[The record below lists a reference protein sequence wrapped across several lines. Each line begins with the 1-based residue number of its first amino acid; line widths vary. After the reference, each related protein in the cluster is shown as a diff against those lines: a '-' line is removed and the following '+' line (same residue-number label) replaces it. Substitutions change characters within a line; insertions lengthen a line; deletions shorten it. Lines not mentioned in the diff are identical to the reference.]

1 MQPGRFAVVKL
12 PVRGTTGRLH
22 CYSNTGE
29 NQMKFN
35 SAFAAAIAL
44 SFAVAGLTACEK
56 GPAEKAGEKID
67 NTVNK
72 VGNKMEE
79 AGDKVKDA
87 VKK

>member
-1 MQPGRFAVVKL
+1 
-12 PVRGTTGRLH
+12 
-22 CYSNTGE
+22 
-29 NQMKFN
+29 MKFN
-35 SAFAAAIAL
+35 SAIAAAIAL

>member
-1 MQPGRFAVVKL
+1 MKL
-12 PVRGTTGRLH
+12 
-22 CYSNTGE
+22 
-29 NQMKFN
+29 N
-35 SAFAAAIAL
+35 SAIATAIVL

-67 NTVNK
+67 DTAKN
-72 VGNKMEE
+72 VGEKMEN

>member
-1 MQPGRFAVVKL
+1 MRSKEKENYMKL
-12 PVRGTTGRLH
+12 
-22 CYSNTGE
+22 
-29 NQMKFN
+29 N
-35 SAFAAAIAL
+35 SGIAAAIVL

-67 NTVNK
+67 NAAKK
-72 VGNKMEE
+72 VGDKLED